1 MSKPNKLAGALSGLK
16 QQTETKA
23 GPDVETKPPATT
35 GAKSKNPDYI
45 GTTVYLRRT
54 TLAKAKSTVLLDE
67 GKRYADVSEL
77 IEALVSEWLD
87 SQNAKA

>member
-16 QQTETKA
+16 QQTETKS
-23 GPDVETKPPATT
+23 GPVETKPPAAT

-54 TLAKAKSTVLLDE
+54 TLAKAKSAVLLDE
-67 GKRYADVSEL
+67 TRAYADVSDL
-77 IEALVSEWLD
+77 IENLLAEWLD
-87 SQNAKA
+87 SQNLKA